1 MSTYRVKTGSSV
13 ALASLTVLS
22 PQPDPGTAIQTTRRT
37 YGADG
42 TVTDQGRYIEL
53 KWSVYDTAAT
63 YQTLLGLFG
72 LSASVAKAAVT
83 VYVRDETYAWVRMNG
98 NAIRPEPGKTVKW
111 GDRQSRPLDIS
122 ILVRDL
128 EVAAHGVASSDS
140 VTVADSASAAVTGP

>member
-1 MSTYRVKTGSSV
+1 MTSYRVKTGSNV

-22 PQPDPGTAIQTTRRT
+22 PQPDPGTAIQTTKRS
-37 YGADG
+37 YAADG
-42 TVTDQGRYIEL
+42 SVTDQGRYIEF

-63 YQTLLGLFG
+63 YRTLLGLFG
-72 LSASVAKAAVT
+72 LSASVAMAPVT
-83 VYVRDETYAWVRMNG
+83 VYVRDETYAWTKVNG

-128 EVAAHGVASSDS
+128 KNTSASISASDS
-140 VTVADSASAAVTGP
+140 ISVSDSDTVAIP